1 MEQAPHEWAVVKSA
15 PWWAGVLRLVL
26 QEYETATMLIPDGPQ
41 EEDQAHQ
48 EEVQEEVQE
57 EQ

>member
-1 MEQAPHEWAVVKSA
+1 MEQAPHEAVVVKSA
-15 PWWAGVLRLVL
+15 PWARLLRLVL